1 VPQLSENNQSRSDSV
16 ILFGEKAGDKLEKRS
31 QRSGGSNFSKV
42 SRSTNGRFEGKY
54 KVGDKA
60 ADGSIIKEVK
70 EDEWELQP
78 EKDKKGNS
86 YFKCIRC
93 TKALRVLKSD
103 RKKHSCRQV

>member
-1 VPQLSENNQSRSDSV
+1 
-16 ILFGEKAGDKLEKRS
+16 LEKQS

-60 ADGSIIKEVK
+60 ADGSIIKEVI
-70 EDEWELQP
+70 EEQWEFV

-86 YFKCIRC
+86 YYKCVEC
-93 TKALRVLKSD
+93 SNASRVRKEN
-103 RKKHSCRQV
+103 RKKHACKIV